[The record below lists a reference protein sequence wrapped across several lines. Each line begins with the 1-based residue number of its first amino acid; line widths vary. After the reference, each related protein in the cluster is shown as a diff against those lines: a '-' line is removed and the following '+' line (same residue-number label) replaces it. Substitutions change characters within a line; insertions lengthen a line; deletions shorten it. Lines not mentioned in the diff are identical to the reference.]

1 MRFMMLRKADHRTE
15 GGIAPGD
22 AVLAAM
28 ATYVEQMADAGVLAG
43 GNGLRPSA
51 TGARVRFAGGKATI
65 VDGPFTETKE
75 LLAGYFII
83 EVPSKQDAI
92 AWAKRW
98 PGQDG
103 DVEIELRQL
112 SEPGECAATGA
123 IYRAM
128 ELRTKAGSKLR
139 S

>member
-1 MRFMMLRKADHRTE
+1 MRFMLLRKADNRTE
-15 GGIAPGD
+15 DGIPPGD

-28 ATYVEQMADAGVLAG
+28 ATYVEQMADAGVLTG
-43 GNGLRPSA
+43 GNGLRPSS
-51 TGARVRFAGGKATI
+51 TGARIRFAAGKATV

-83 EVPSKQDAI
+83 DVPSKQEAI
-92 AWAKRW
+92 DWVKRW
-98 PGQDG
+98 PREDG
-103 DVEIELRQL
+103 DVEIEIRQV

-128 ELRTKAGSKLR
+128 KVGTKPAVNVR